1 MIRGLKSWCVCVLSL
16 SAGLSVAAPSPLPEA
31 EALAA
36 EAGALKGRAP
46 GRATL
51 AVGAD
56 HSLAVA
62 LDGTVWAW
70 GDNSIRQLGVSDS
83 WSVRTRAAPT
93 RVPGLTNIVSVAA
106 GQYHSLAL
114 GADGRVW
121 SWGDNMFGQSGQGR
135 IDTCVFGCLPA
146 LVPDL
151 SGVVAIAAN
160 GEYSLALKADGS
172 VWGWG
177 VSSHAQLGVY
187 EWALF
192 EPTAIPGVSEVT
204 SLAAGMRHVLATRRD
219 GAVWAWG
226 ANHLGQ
232 LGRGVVHGPGYPG
245 PVPGFTGGSSVAAGE
260 SHSLASRWDGS
271 VWAWGQGSVGELG
284 LGDPATA
291 PRTSAVR
298 VPGLS
303 LVRDVVARQRSS
315 FALRWDGTVWGW
327 GLNTGH
333 QLGHLP
339 AENQVTPVRLQGL
352 QGIVELAS
360 GSAHGLARDWT
371 QSVWGWGDDTQGRV
385 GLGSAWRLE
394 PVVLPGLQDVVKTA
408 PSLALR
414 ADGSV
419 WSWAEG
425 APPAR
430 VAGLTHVVDV
440 ARWNG
445 EGLAVRADGSLWRW
459 SATQAPQPVPGLSDI
474 VALSVTSHVLALGR
488 DGRVWAWGFNQ
499 SGQLG
504 DGTTTSRTTPL
515 PVSGLTDIVAV
526 SAGSNFSH
534 AVQRDGQVWAWGFN
548 VAGQLG
554 DGTTTTRLTPV
565 RMAHLSDVVEV
576 RAGLAHALALRAD
589 GSVWGWGSNW
599 DAALDATAPQESV
612 LVPRRV
618 SGLTRVVGLAT
629 AETHSLALRA
639 DGSVWSWGVNYQGQL
654 GRGPVSQTFSPS
666 APAPIPGLRD
676 VVSLSTSASTAHAV
690 RADGSLWGWGDNQS
704 LQIGDGVSSI
714 IPRAR
719 RVWTVYP
726 GH

>member
-1 MIRGLKSWCVCVLSL
+1 MIRGLKSWCVFVLSL
-16 SAGLSVAAPSPLPEA
+16 SAGLSAAAPSPLPEA
-31 EALAA
+31 DAFA
-36 EAGALKGRAP
+36 EAGARNGHAL

-51 AVGAD
+51 AVGTD

-70 GDNSIRQLGVSDS
+70 GDNSIRQLGISES
-83 WSVRTRAAPT
+83 SYVRTRAAPT

-106 GQYHSLAL
+106 GHYHSLAL
-114 GADGRVW
+114 GTDGRVW
-121 SWGDNMFGQSGQGR
+121 SWGDNMFGQSGQG
-135 IDTCVFGCLPA
+135 IGACAIGCLPS

-177 VSSHAQLGVY
+177 VSSYAQLGVY

-192 EPTAIPGVSEVT
+192 APTAIPGVSEVT
-204 SLAAGMRHVLATRRD
+204 SLAAGPQHVLATRRD

-245 PVPGFTGGSSVAAGE
+245 PVPGFTAGASVAAGE
-260 SHSLASRWDGS
+260 SHSLASRRDGS
-271 VWAWGQGSVGELG
+271 VWAWGQGAVGELG

-291 PRTSAVR
+291 PRTSPVR

-303 LVRDVVARQRSS
+303 LVRDVVAQRRSS
-315 FALRWDGTVWGW
+315 FALGWDGAVWGW

-339 AENQVTPVRLQGL
+339 AENQATPVRLQGL

-360 GSAHGLARDWT
+360 GAAHGLARDWT

-385 GLGSAWRLE
+385 GLGSAWRLK
-394 PVVLPGLQDVVKTA
+394 PVVLPGLQDVVKTES
-408 PSLALR
+408 SLALR

-425 APPAR
+425 GTPTP
-430 VAGLTHVVDV
+430 VAGLTNVVDV
-440 ARWNG
+440 ARWMA

-459 SATQAPQPVPGLSDI
+459 SATQAPQPVAGLSDL
-474 VALSVTSHVLALGR
+474 VAVSSSAHVLALSR
-488 DGRVWAWGFNQ
+488 DGRVWAWGAND

-504 DGTTTSRTTPL
+504 DGTTTPRTTPM
-515 PVSGLTDIVAV
+515 PVPGLTDIMAV
-526 SAGSNFSH
+526 SVGASFSLALH
-534 AVQRDGQVWAWGFN
+534 RDGGVWAWGNNF
-548 VAGQLG
+548 AGQLG
-554 DGTTTTRLTPV
+554 QGTTSARLPPV
-565 RMAHLSDVVEV
+565 RVAQLSDVVDV
-576 RAGLAHALALRAD
+576 RAGAYYVLALRAD

-618 SGLTRVVGLAT
+618 SGLTRVVGLAPG
-629 AETHSLALRA
+629 ETHSLALRA

-676 VVSLSTSASTAHAV
+676 VVSLSTTSSTAHAV
-690 RADGSLWGWGDNQS
+690 RADGSVWGWGGNEW